1 MDAPERI
8 VAFETEYIR
17 SDIAGSSS
25 TSASTIERWYTVAEL
40 ATMTGFSKSEINAA
54 IRRGLLEAHA
64 PNGGTRY
71 RKVRESEWQR
81 YVADTMS

>member
-1 MDAPERI
+1 MDAPESI
-8 VAFETEYIR
+8 WVSEVEYIR
-17 SDIAGSSS
+17 KDIAERSSNS
-25 TSASTIERWYTVAEL
+25 TSTIERWYTVAEL
-40 ATMTGFSKSEINAA
+40 ALMTGFSKSEINAA

-81 YVADTMS
+81 YIEATMS